1 MGRRRKMVVLWR
13 LCLVLTVIVTS
24 ADHNCIY
31 NFTGNKNNPIGIEY
45 KPSPSYLL
53 FIANERETVT
63 DIKVSY
69 FNTWKFVGPK
79 INNLPY
85 KVPDN
90 NILYTAKLTR
100 SKLLLDGNRTKAE
113 LFIDDQFK
121 LTLGEGDIDSISV
134 YSNSTVL
141 WAACDSPAIYST
153 GAGTG
158 TGRGTVV
165 STTVFVVIII
175 GLAVYTCSLKTRL
188 SAGYDLGLRDT
199 HQEAA
204 HDLHRWVSQASPHDN
219 QGQTQEA
226 AHDLHQWGPEGS
238 TYSSDNSLY
247 MAFTAGKDDD

>member
-1 MGRRRKMVVLWR
+1 MFW
-13 LCLVLTVIVTS
+13 I
-24 ADHNCIY
+24 I
-31 NFTGNKNNPIGIEY
+31 I
-45 KPSPSYLL
+45 
-53 FIANERETVT
+53 
-63 DIKVSY
+63 
-69 FNTWKFVGPK
+69 
-79 INNLPY
+79 
-85 KVPDN
+85 
-90 NILYTAKLTR
+90 
-100 SKLLLDGNRTKAE
+100 
-113 LFIDDQFK
+113 
-121 LTLGEGDIDSISV
+121 
-134 YSNSTVL
+134 
-141 WAACDSPAIYST
+141 
-153 GAGTG
+153 
-158 TGRGTVV
+158 VV